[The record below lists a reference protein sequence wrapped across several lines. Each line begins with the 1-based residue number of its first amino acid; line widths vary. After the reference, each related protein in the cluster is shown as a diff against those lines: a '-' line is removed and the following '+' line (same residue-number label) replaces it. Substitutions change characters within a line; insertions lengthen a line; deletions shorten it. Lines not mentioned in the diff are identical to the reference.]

1 METKEFNYSGM
12 CFNGIIMLVLNLLCF
27 FGGIA
32 LVITAISMKEWEL
45 ACSITSGIA
54 GGLLILLSL
63 IMAGGFILVE
73 PGEARVLMFFGKYK
87 GTFTK
92 AGFYW
97 IHPFINQ
104 KKLSL
109 RARNLDGKPIKVND
123 KTGNPVMIGMVLVWK
138 LKDTY

>member
-1 METKEFNYSGM
+1 METKEFNSSGM
-12 CFNGIIMLVLNLLCF
+12 CLNGIIMLMLNLLCF

-32 LVITAISMKEWEL
+32 LVITAISMEEWEL

-97 IHPFINQ
+97 IHPFIN
-104 KKLSL
+104 
-109 RARNLDGKPIKVND
+109 
-123 KTGNPVMIGMVLVWK
+123 
-138 LKDTY
+138 